1 MYYAVYMKVTK
12 DKFELPIVVADS
24 AYELARL
31 CGVNVS
37 TIMHSVSTQ
46 SKRIIK
52 NSQYKRVWVSDSDEE

>member
-1 MYYAVYMKVTK
+1 MYQPVYMKVTK

-37 TIMHSVSTQ
+37 TIMHSVST
-46 SKRIIK
+46 
-52 NSQYKRVWVSDSDEE
+52 

>member
-1 MYYAVYMKVTK
+1 MYRPVYMKVTK
-12 DKFELPIVVADS
+12 DRFELPIVVADS

-37 TIMHSVSTQ
+37 VILHSVSTQ

-52 NSQYKRVWVSDSDEE
+52 NSQYKKVWVSDSDDE

>member
-1 MYYAVYMKVTK
+1 MYHPVYMKVTK
-12 DKFELPIVVADS
+12 DKFELPIVVVDS

>member
-1 MYYAVYMKVTK
+1 MYHAVYMKVTK

-52 NSQYKRVWVSDSDEE
+52 NSQYKRVWVNDQDDE

>member
-1 MYYAVYMKVTK
+1 MYRPVYMQVTK
-12 DKFELPIVVADS
+12 DRFELPIVVADS

-46 SKRIIK
+46 SKRVIK
-52 NSQYKRVWVSDSDEE
+52 NSQYKRVWVDDLDDE

>member
-1 MYYAVYMKVTK
+1 MYRPVYMKVTK
-12 DKFELPIVVADS
+12 DRFELPIVVAAS

-37 TIMHSVSTQ
+37 VIMHSVSTQ

-52 NSQYKRVWVSDSDEE
+52 NSQYKKVWVSDSDDE

>member
-1 MYYAVYMKVTK
+1 MYRPVYMKVTK
-12 DKFELPIVVADS
+12 DRFELPIVVADS

-46 SKRIIK
+46 SKRVIK
-52 NSQYKRVWVSDSDEE
+52 NSQYKKVWVSDSDDE

>member
-1 MYYAVYMKVTK
+1 MYHPVYMEVTK

-52 NSQYKRVWVSDSDEE
+52 NSQYKRVWVNDQDDE

>member
-1 MYYAVYMKVTK
+1 MYRPVYMKVTK
-12 DKFELPIVVADS
+12 DRFELPIVVADS

-46 SKRIIK
+46 SKRVVK
-52 NSQYKRVWVSDSDEE
+52 NSQYKRVWVSDSDDE

>member
-1 MYYAVYMKVTK
+1 MYHTVYMEVTK

-46 SKRIIK
+46 SKRVVK
-52 NSQYKRVWVSDSDEE
+52 NSQYKKVWVSDSDDE

>member
-1 MYYAVYMKVTK
+1 MYHPVYMEVTK

-37 TIMHSVSTQ
+37 TIMHSISTR
-46 SKRIIK
+46 SKRVVK
-52 NSQYKRVWVSDSDEE
+52 SSQYKRVWVNDQDDE

>member
-1 MYYAVYMKVTK
+1 MYHPVYMEVTK

-46 SKRIIK
+46 SKRVVK
-52 NSQYKRVWVSDSDEE
+52 NSQYKKVWVSDSDDE

>member
-1 MYYAVYMKVTK
+1 MYHAVYMKVTK

-52 NSQYKRVWVSDSDEE
+52 NSQYKRVWVSDSDDE

>member
-1 MYYAVYMKVTK
+1 MYRPVYMKVTK
-12 DKFELPIVVADS
+12 DRFELPIVVADS

-37 TIMHSVSTQ
+37 TIMHSISTR

-52 NSQYKRVWVSDSDEE
+52 NSQYKKVWVSDSDDE

>member
-1 MYYAVYMKVTK
+1 MNHPVYMKVTK
-12 DKFELPIVVADS
+12 DRFELPIVVADS

-52 NSQYKRVWVSDSDEE
+52 NSQYKRVWVSDSDDE